1 MFDNVHLLKCI
12 RKNWISE
19 KTQKISLDGQSVAS
33 FEHVVHLY
41 EEEKDSILK
50 ATAFTKSAV
59 YPSKL
64 QLQNVK
70 HVLKVFDEK
79 VVAVLKL
86 RGYSDTASFI
96 ETILNWWNIVNVSAK
111 GQDQRLNNP
120 RRAVHE
126 AHTTTR
132 AFFCRFF
139 EAQTPAMDKLES
151 SV

>member
-12 RKNWISE
+12 RNNGISE
-19 KTQKISLDGQSVAS
+19 KTKKISLAGQSVAS

-50 ATAFTKSAV
+50 TTGLTKSAV

-70 HVLKVFDEK
+70 HVLKVFDAK
-79 VVAVLKL
+79 VVAALKL

-96 ETILNWWNIVNVSAK
+96 ETVLNWWNIVNVSAK

-120 RRAVHE
+120 HRAVQE
-126 AHTTTR
+126 AHTTTLQP
-132 AFFCRFF
+132 FCRFF
-139 EAQTPAMDKLES
+139 KGQTPAMGKLAS